1 MENIIT
7 SVKVPRLQ
15 IGLFVSIF
23 CLAISC
29 TEVVN
34 FEYDREKSCFTEE
47 SVKTI
52 SWLRPILDN
61 FEKPRGGGYRLVLR
75 MYRGE
80 YFIVIG
86 NPLVSSPMS
95 YIFNCEGKTISD
107 LGIGYDEFYDNAEF
121 LAVLA
126 YVKPI

>member
-1 MENIIT
+1 MKNIVT

-15 IGLFVSIF
+15 IGLCVSIF

-61 FEKPRGGGYRLVLR
+61 FEKPKGGGYRLVLR

-107 LGIGYDEFYDNAEF
+107 LGIRYDEFYDNAEF